1 MSDKDQAASESEKI
15 ELADSP
21 INESV
26 EELVG
31 VIDAPEILDP
41 IIEVFGGYP
50 WVKGIVIFL
59 FFIFIAKF
67 ITWVVLPIVRK
78 LAARTASRVDDKIII
93 MLKAPLF
100 WTVTLVG
107 LLVAASVSAVGNEI
121 SSILLSLVTS
131 ILVFLWMLFAMRLS
145 KLLLQVASSR
155 ASDHALIRP
164 QTLPLFT
171 NLFAITFFIF
181 SIYFI
186 FQSWHIDMTAWLA
199 SAGII
204 GIAVGFAAKDT
215 LANLFSGVF
224 IMADTPYKIGDYI
237 VLDDGTGLRG
247 KVTSIGIRST
257 RLLTRDDV
265 EVTIPNAIMGNSKVV
280 NESGGPYPKY
290 RIRVSVGVAY
300 GSDIDEVKDLLLNI
314 ANETDQVCVDPE
326 PRVRFRTF
334 GASSLDFELLCWV
347 DNPELRGRVV
357 DTLNSTIYK
366 EFMRHKVE
374 IPYAKQDLYIKELP
388 TQTD

>member
-1 MSDKDQAASESEKI
+1 MSDEDQSESEQV

-21 INESV
+21 INDSV

-31 VIDAPEILDP
+31 VIDTPEILDP
-41 IIEVFGGYP
+41 VIEIFGGYP
-50 WVKGIVIFL
+50 WAKGVVIFL
-59 FFIFIAKF
+59 FFIFIAKL

-78 LAARTASRVDDKIII
+78 LAARTTSQVDDNVVV

-100 WTVTLVG
+100 WTVTLIG
-107 LLVAASVSAVGNEI
+107 LLVSTSVSEI
-121 SSILLSLVTS
+121 SESANRILLSVVTS
-131 ILVFLWMLFAMRLS
+131 ILVFLWMLFAVRLS

-290 RIRVSVGVAY
+290 RIRVSIGVAY
-300 GSDIDEVKDLLLNI
+300 GSDIDKVKAILLKI
-314 ANETDQVCVDPE
+314 AEETDQVCSDPE
-326 PRVRFRTF
+326 PRVRFRIF

-357 DTLNSTIYK
+357 DTLNSVIYK
-366 EFMRHKVE
+366 EFMLQNVE
-374 IPYAKQDLYIKELP
+374 IPYTKQDLYIKELP
-388 TQTD
+388 TER